1 MYSSVMPFVPSKPL
15 PEANNR
21 KVTEQTDVTTT
32 DNKIKLFIPTIKIV
46 NNVWMI

>member
-15 PEANNR
+15 PEANNK

-46 NNVWMI
+46 NDV